1 MLTVACVLV
10 GDKYSNDY
18 GERLHKMAARWLM
31 KRPFVMAVVTDRF
44 ADDRVTD
51 LGRGLWV
58 RTIPADPGLPGWWQK
73 IHLFKPGLFQGRVL
87 YLDLDVVV
95 TGSLDELV
103 EHKGIIQD
111 WHYDAYNS
119 SVMCWDVGEHETIW
133 TEYASGRATL
143 RNGRMTYRAHHW
155 ARSATWSGDQDY
167 MGAVALATSDHAW
180 KRFPPEWCVSY
191 RAHAVSGPP
200 AGAKVVCFHGEPKPH
215 VVVAEDPGGWVAKE
229 WQ

>member
-1 MLTVACVLV
+1 MTVACVLV
-10 GDKYSNDY
+10 GDKYPWVY
-18 GERLHKMAARWLM
+18 ATMLRAMVERYLLM
-31 KRPFVMAVVTDRF
+31 EKEFVCITDRM
-44 ADDRVTD
+44 VP
-51 LGRGLWV
+51 GWWN
-58 RTIPADPGLPGWWQK
+58 IPSDPDLPGWWQK

-111 WHYDAYNS
+111 WNYDAYNS

-155 ARSATWSGDQDY
+155 ERAATWSGDQDY

-200 AGAKVVCFHGEPKPH
+200 VGAKVVCFHGEPKPH